1 MTSAATIPIA
11 IAARLTSGQGGAA
24 VVLEV
29 EAVGIVRSGPAVP
42 LKKLWACLCVL
53 KSLQSTSEC
62 PSQPFGRYY
71 LAFFVVGF
79 FVAAGFWWA
88 SGPGSP
94 WPPQLRR
101 GLPWRGP
108 WVAAASGLTVV
119 EPPQPITTM
128 AASAMSSFRTLI
140 PH

>member
-1 MTSAATIPIA
+1 M
-11 IAARLTSGQGGAA
+11 
-24 VVLEV
+24 
-29 EAVGIVRSGPAVP
+29 P

-79 FVAAGFWWA
+79 FVAAGFLVGFGAGVAVAA
-88 SGPGSP
+88 SAGDAAGASVA
-94 WPPQLRR
+94 RSV
-101 GLPWRGP
+101 G
-108 WVAAASGLTVV
+108 AAASGLTVV

-128 AASAMSSFRTLI
+128 AASAMSSFRTLDI